1 MTTRDGGEAVE
12 KGGLYPPPANQSHR
26 PDATKKQADQWGP
39 VDIRKL
45 EKVELEELYEAVLLA
60 AVRLT
65 RSPAV
70 AEDLTQK
77 TFEALLTTRPWD
89 ESRPTSLVRH
99 LYGIV
104 KSLKWADRVSMAR
117 AIEHQAAMEY
127 IALAESGLSAETMSL
142 DRAAREEQET
152 LAARLV
158 EALRAKLAGRQPE
171 TAIADFM
178 AEGINKPAEL
188 ATRVGLPVKKVYEAI
203 KRIRAITE
211 RIIAAESGDDEE
223 VES

>member
-1 MTTRDGGEAVE
+1 
-12 KGGLYPPPANQSHR
+12 
-26 PDATKKQADQWGP
+26 
-39 VDIRKL
+39 VDIRTLKK
-45 EKVELEELYEAVLLA
+45 EELEELYEAVLLA

-65 RSPAV
+65 RSRKV

-89 ESRPTSLVRH
+89 ESRPTSLARH

-104 KSLKWADRVSMAR
+104 KSLKWADRISMAR

-127 IALAESGLSAETMSL
+127 IALAESGQSAETISL
-142 DRAAREEQET
+142 ERAAREEQEMA
-152 LAARLV
+152 AARLV
-158 EALRAKLAGRQPE
+158 ETLRAKLAGRQPE
-171 TAIADFM
+171 TAIADVM

-188 ATRVGLPVKKVYEAI
+188 STRLGLPVKKVYEAI

-211 RIIAAESGDDEE
+211 RILAAEGSDDEE